1 MAIITNYT
9 FASTDDV
16 HTTIQAIKWEPDD
29 NAEPVAIL
37 QIVHGMQEYAK
48 RYSEFAEYLTEKG
61 FVVFG
66 HDHIGHGG
74 SVSGPED
81 LGKMHCSRPDAVMVE
96 DIYSNYKII
105 KKQYPDKPFFILG
118 HSMGSYL
125 LREFL
130 SVKSAGLS
138 GVSGAIIMG
147 TGSEKDPA
155 IFAGRILCKLTML
168 IKGRDKTSDFINGLM
183 FGKSYEGADISESW
197 LSHNVENIKEFLDPS
212 NTMRGEAF
220 SLNGYMVL
228 LRATWFDN
236 RMGNIRKMNMNIPVI
251 FTSGDQD
258 PVGGFG
264 EGVRKAYDKF
274 KTAGV
279 KDLSIKL
286 YEGDRHEILNEL
298 DRQKVYDDLYEWMS
312 SRSDK

>member
-1 MAIITNYT
+1 MAKVTGYT
-9 FASTDDV
+9 FTSADDV
-16 HTTIQAIKWEPDD
+16 HTTIQAIKWEPEEKD
-29 NAEPVAIL
+29 PVAVL
-37 QIVHGMQEYAK
+37 QIVHGMQEYAD
-48 RYSEFAEYLTEKG
+48 RYSEFAEYLAQKG

-81 LGKMHCSRPDAVMVE
+81 LGRMHCKRPDAVMVE

-105 KKQYPDKPFFILG
+105 RQQYPDKPYFILG

-125 LREFL
+125 LREYL
-130 SVKSAGLS
+130 SVRSADLS
-138 GVSGAIIMG
+138 KVNGAVIMG
-147 TGSEKDPA
+147 TGSEKDA
-155 IFAGRILCKLTML
+155 ALIGGRILCKLIMAF
-168 IKGRDKTSDFINGLM
+168 KGADAGSDFINRLM
-183 FGKSYEGADISESW
+183 FGKDYEGEDISDSW
-197 LSHNVENIKEFLDPS
+197 LSHNADNVREFLDPS
-212 NTMRGEAF
+212 NTKRGGEF

-236 RMGNIRKMNMNIPVI
+236 RMSNIRKMNMDIPVL

-258 PVGGFG
+258 PVGNFG

-274 KTAGV
+274 KEAGV

-298 DRQKVYDDLYEWMS
+298 DRQNVYDDLYEWMS
-312 SRSDK
+312 NRLVK